1 MVRRLIFA
9 ALLCAALAV
18 PASASANDRACGLI
32 TATQLKQVLGGSNY
46 GFVRD
51 LTARSS
57 RNNASGALHSV
68 CNGYIWSGAK
78 PSSRQAAV
86 AALHAGRASLF
97 AIDTWEPDTK
107 SPAAKTWIR
116 KQFPLLIKNGDGLA
130 VLPGLPGLAQFHART
145 FAPKNYGLGAK
156 GFLTNPLPGVL
167 AGAAMW
173 SKAADASAV
182 FVTIGAGSSR
192 PVSKELNQLGGL
204 LVGAFGMKG

>member
-18 PASASANDRACGLI
+18 PATASANDRACGLI
-32 TATQLKQVLGGSNY
+32 PAAQLKQVLGGSNY

-78 PSSRQAAV
+78 PASRQAAL

-97 AIDTWEPDTK
+97 AIDTWEPDRK
-107 SPAAKTWIR
+107 SPSAKSWI
-116 KQFPLLIKNGDGLA
+116 KTQFPLLMKRGAELG
-130 VLPGLPGLAQFHART
+130 VLPGLPGLAQLHGRT
-145 FAPKNYGLGAK
+145 FAPKSYGLGAK
-156 GFLTNPLPGVL
+156 GFLINPLPGVL

-173 SKAADASAV
+173 SKASDASAV
-182 FVTIGAGSSR
+182 FVTIGAGSGK

-204 LVGAFGMKG
+204 LVGAFGMKS

>member
-18 PASASANDRACGLI
+18 PATASANDRACGLI
-32 TATQLKQVLGGSNY
+32 PAAQLKQVLGGSNY

-78 PSSRQAAV
+78 PASRQAAL

-97 AIDTWEPDTK
+97 AIDTWEPDQ
-107 SPAAKTWIR
+107 R
-116 KQFPLLIKNGDGLA
+116 
-130 VLPGLPGLAQFHART
+130 
-145 FAPKNYGLGAK
+145 APPQK
-156 GFLTNPLPGVL
+156 
-167 AGAAMW
+167 
-173 SKAADASAV
+173 
-182 FVTIGAGSSR
+182 AGSRLSFR
-192 PVSKELNQLGGL
+192 S
-204 LVGAFGMKG
+204 